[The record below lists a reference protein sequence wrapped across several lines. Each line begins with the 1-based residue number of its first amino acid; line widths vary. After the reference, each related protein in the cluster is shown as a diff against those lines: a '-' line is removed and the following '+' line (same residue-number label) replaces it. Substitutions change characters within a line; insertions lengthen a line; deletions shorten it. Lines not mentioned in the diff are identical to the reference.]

1 MTNVYLKQISET
13 LITIY
18 LENIAIGK
26 ITLTKIEESTYN
38 IYFETSLEYQNMHY
52 TMQAIYSFC
61 ETFPFSKLYATI
73 SSNDKKSRHI
83 LTHNGF
89 EIIQEENDQIHLEKT
104 KQYCK
109 PTILESSDKNKWI
122 ILAGGCFWGVEHV
135 YQALYGVTNTIC
147 GYANGNGTIVNYAS
161 VCKGEGNYK
170 EAVAIC
176 YDPTLLSLKTILDVY
191 FMCIDPTEYQR
202 QKEDIGKQ
210 YQTGIYYLQDG
221 EEINSYLNI
230 KKKEYSSFFVEF
242 EKLNIFYKAEE
253 YHQSY
258 LDKHPNGYCHIPF
271 SVMQYVKSLKSS

>member
-1 MTNVYLKQISET
+1 MNNLYLKQTSDD

-18 LENIAIGK
+18 VNELAIGK
-26 ITLTKIEESTYN
+26 IVLTKIEDATYN
-38 IYFETSLEYQNMHY
+38 IYFEISLEYQNMHY
-52 TMQAIYSFC
+52 AMQAIYSLC
-61 ETFPFSKLYATI
+61 ETYPFSKLYATI
-73 SSNDKKSRHI
+73 SNTDKKSRHI

-89 EIIQEENDQIHLEKT
+89 EIIQEENNQIHLEKT

-109 PTILESSDKNKWI
+109 PTIFESSDKNKWI

-135 YQALYGVTNTIC
+135 YKALYGVTHTIC
-147 GYANGNGTIVNYAS
+147 GYANGTGTVVNYAS

-176 YDPTLLSLKTILDVY
+176 YDPTLVSLKTILDVY
-191 FMCIDPTEYQR
+191 FMCIDPTEYQK

-210 YQTGIYYLQDG
+210 YQTGIYYLQDY
-221 EEINSYLNI
+221 EEINSYLAI
-230 KKKEYSSFFVEF
+230 KRKEYSAFYVEF
-242 EKLNIFYKAEE
+242 ERLNIFYQAEE